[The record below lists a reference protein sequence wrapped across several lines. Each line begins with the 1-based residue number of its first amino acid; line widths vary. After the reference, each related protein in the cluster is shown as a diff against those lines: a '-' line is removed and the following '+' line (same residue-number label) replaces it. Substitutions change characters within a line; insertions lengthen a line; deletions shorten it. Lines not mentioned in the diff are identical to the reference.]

1 MCIFMR
7 VCLCFKDGAATAE
20 DVTYADLTLAGM
32 ADRKWETENED
43 TVYAGIQPIGRD
55 NVWLALPGNTN
66 RPMTGYS
73 YNSID

>member
-1 MCIFMR
+1 MRECVCVHVCVCTWVHVCMCIFMR

-55 NVWLALPGNTN
+55 NV
-66 RPMTGYS
+66 
-73 YNSID
+73 

>member
-7 VCLCFKDGAATAE
+7 VCLCFKDVAATAE

-55 NVWLALPGNTN
+55 NV
-66 RPMTGYS
+66 
-73 YNSID
+73 